1 MNNMKRPI
9 RLNMLDM
16 NCMGCTPG
24 IWSHPADET
33 AGYHRLDYWIQT
45 AKMLEEGLFDAL
57 FIADIFGVYDVY
69 GGNADAGIRH
79 AVEFPVND
87 PFLLV
92 PAMAAATRHL
102 GFGVTGTLT
111 YEPPY
116 SLART
121 LSTLDHLTEGRFAWN
136 IVTGYLASAARA
148 FGLTDQMTHDQRYD
162 YGEEYMEVVYK
173 LWEGSWE
180 EGAVQRDK
188 VSGIFADPRR
198 VHPVIH
204 QGKYFQMEGYHIC
217 EPSPQRTPVLFQAGA
232 STRGKAFAARHAEC
246 VFVSG
251 LTPAMAARTV
261 KELRENTRREG
272 RSPDDLV
279 IFNGMTP
286 ILGQTDAEARERLE
300 DYHAHV
306 NIERVLTLFSGY
318 TGIDFSGWDLD
329 APLEYFESNSI
340 QSFVEGF
347 TCADPERTWTLRE
360 IALFMGVGGFAP
372 IEVGSPETIA
382 DRLEHWMD
390 TADLDGFN
398 LIYAVAPQDIRDF
411 IRWVVPILQERG
423 RYPSGYTEGTLR
435 EKLFG
440 PGRRL
445 LPSTHPAAR
454 FRK

>member
-1 MNNMKRPI
+1 
-9 RLNMLDM
+9 
-16 NCMGCTPG
+16 MGCTPG

-33 AGYHRLDYWIQT
+33 GGYHRLDYWIQT
-45 AKMLEEGLFDAL
+45 AKLLEEGLFDAI
-57 FIADIFGVYDVY
+57 FIADIFGLYDVY

-121 LSTLDHLTEGRFAWN
+121 LSTLDHLSEGRFAWN

-148 FGLTDQMTHDQRYD
+148 FGLRDQLTHDERYD
-162 YGEEYMEVVYK
+162 YGEEYMEIVYK

-188 VSGIFADPRR
+188 ERGIFADPQR
-198 VHPVIH
+198 VHPVVH

-246 VFVSG
+246 VFISG
-251 LTPAMAARTV
+251 LTPEMAARTV
-261 KELRENTRREG
+261 KDLREGTRREG
-272 RSPDDLV
+272 RSPDDLL

-286 ILGQTDAEARERLE
+286 ILGQTDAEARERLA

-440 PGRRL
+440 PGRQL
-445 LPSTHPAAR
+445 LPSSHPAAR